1 MTWDYRIYTQ
11 YTIVTRDLWRLKEGR
26 FIRYKMPSITRRK
39 RQREE
44 EDNDQPRIYNWIGE
58 GTIRDGAIHY
68 KYDNVL
74 CNGL

>member
-1 MTWDYRIYTQ
+1 
-11 YTIVTRDLWRLKEGR
+11 
-26 FIRYKMPSITRRK
+26 MPSITRRK